1 MMMDFVY
8 GTIVGAGMG
17 GIVAVV
23 NGAIRVVRDDVRK
36 KKRECLHEWN
46 DAGTVSYDTVALYC
60 PVCDSSLEVSKAAA
74 KVALNAVMI
83 RKLHDGSR
91 KIQGAENNMT
101 WKYEQEAELKSL
113 YRVLSSKPITYSMYE
128 RMVALEALRETLTGV
143 TRNRE
148 EVIKRMELEK
158 ESRKDPLQLALAR
171 NKKSQD
177 DVIEA
182 LHRLERAVINKAW
195 DEHMKG
201 KR

>member
-1 MMMDFVY
+1 MMMDFVF
-8 GTIVGAGMG
+8 GATTGVGLGVLIM
-17 GIVAVV
+17 AV
-23 NGAIRVVRDDVRK
+23 NEIIRRERSELRK